1 MGPRDQATLLAWLWA
16 RGFRFLWILDALAL
30 GSILVGISLVRFGT
44 DWPTYPISHYAVGFA
59 IAVAIQLLVSYAM
72 GLYVREPLLGSTP
85 MLSRVMIAMTFGVVA
100 DASLALIFDRYL
112 MPRIHLGIFLLLGGL
127 ALGVNRRVSWT
138 LGLRRRGS
146 PIVILI
152 GSSDARDKIRPRL
165 EEVRSGSVLVAEFD
179 AVSAAEFPEAE
190 FPGADGALTDVI
202 LADADGYGAMWPE
215 PLASLASRGIAVHQ
229 RVDALSTLIGLRS
242 VREIGGVPFVVVRS
256 GLLLSHQRRIKRWLD
271 LVLVLVIAPVW
282 LLALGLIAGYVR
294 VVAGGGVLYRQRR
307 VGLGEGEFTM
317 LKFRTMLRDAEA
329 GTGPVLAS
337 RRDDRVI
344 PALRFL
350 RRSRLDELPQL
361 INVLRGEMS
370 LVGPRPERPEL
381 VARFSAAIAGYGLR
395 HQTPPGITGL
405 AQLRGQYETDPEH
418 KLGYDLQY
426 QATWSLLQ
434 DVQLL
439 LVTPLTMVR
448 WRSGRPRL
456 PSSIDDAVWDGKQ

>member
-1 MGPRDQATLLAWLWA
+1 M
-16 RGFRFLWILDALAL
+16 
-30 GSILVGISLVRFGT
+30 
-44 DWPTYPISHYAVGFA
+44 
-59 IAVAIQLLVSYAM
+59 
-72 GLYVREPLLGSTP
+72 
-85 MLSRVMIAMTFGVVA
+85 
-100 DASLALIFDRYL
+100 
-112 MPRIHLGIFLLLGGL
+112 
-127 ALGVNRRVSWT
+127 
-138 LGLRRRGS
+138 
-146 PIVILI
+146 VILI
-152 GSSDARDKIRPRL
+152 GSRDARDKIRPRL
-165 EEVRSGSVLVAEFD
+165 AEVRSGCVLAAEFD
-179 AVSAAEFPEAE
+179 DVSEAVFPV
-190 FPGADGALTDVI
+190 ADGALTDVI

-242 VREIGGVPFVVVRS
+242 VREVGGVPFVVVRS

-294 VVAGGGVLYRQRR
+294 VVAGGGVLYRQQR
-307 VGLGEGEFTM
+307 VGLGGSEFTM

-405 AQLRGQYETDPEH
+405 AQLRGHYETDPEH

-434 DVQLL
+434 DVQLVL
-439 LVTPLTMVR
+439 LTPFAMAR
-448 WRSGRPRL
+448 WRGGRLRL
-456 PSSIDDAVWDGKQ
+456 TSPARDSAEAGSR

>member
-1 MGPRDQATLLAWLWA
+1 MTESSRKSPLLWA
-16 RGFRFLWILDALAL
+16 WERGFRFLWILDAVALAA
-30 GSILVGISLVRFGT
+30 ILVGISFVRFGT
-44 DWPTYPISHYAVGFA
+44 DWPTYPMSHYAVGFS
-59 IAVAIQLLVSYAM
+59 IAVASQLLVNYAT

-85 MLSRVMIAMTFGVVA
+85 MVSRVMIAMTVGVAA

-146 PIVILI
+146 PMVILI
-152 GSSDARDKIRPRL
+152 GSRDARDKIRPRL
-165 EEVRSGSVLVAEFD
+165 AEVRSGCVLAAEFD
-179 AVSAAEFPEAE
+179 DVSEAVFPV
-190 FPGADGALTDVI
+190 ADGALTDVI

-242 VREIGGVPFVVVRS
+242 VREVGGVPFVVVRS

-294 VVAGGGVLYRQRR
+294 VVAGGGVLYRQQR
-307 VGLGEGEFTM
+307 VGLGGSEFTM

-381 VARFSAAIAGYGLR
+381 VARFSAAIAGYGFR
-395 HQTPPGITGL
+395 HLTPPGMTGL
-405 AQLRGQYETDPEH
+405 AQLRGHYETDPEH

-434 DVQLL
+434 DVQLVL
-439 LVTPLTMVR
+439 LTPFAMAR
-448 WRSGRPRL
+448 WRGGRLRL
-456 PSSIDDAVWDGKQ
+456 TSPARDSAEAGSR